1 MTARIWLC
9 ALSMTMIFPVAGSA
23 QGVPSSPTDVHPLLI
38 GATVPDANLRGIDDE
53 QTTLHA
59 ALGDSRAVLV
69 FYRGGW

>member
-9 ALSMTMIFPVAGSA
+9 ALSMTLMSPVVGFA
-23 QGVPSSPTDVHPLLI
+23 QDVPSSPTEVHPLLI
-38 GATVPDANLRGIDDE
+38 GATIPDANLRSFDDE
-53 QTTLHA
+53 ETTLHA